1 MHQGRLRL
9 LAGNRRKRRIKS
21 FFITLV
27 LLLFNTYFLYGQNND
42 KVNLDNLNIKIEDL
56 KNAFNPAVNKFG
68 EKTISVIII
77 DPGHGGKDPGAVGVN
92 KLFEKNI
99 VLNFSLELKKEL
111 EELMPNIKVV
121 LTRTGDI
128 YPTLEERF
136 EIANKTAK
144 INTDKAENALFISV
158 HANASFSPNAKG
170 FEAYFVSAQESS
182 EYARAVSMLEN
193 EALVKF
199 DNIDTS
205 KYENSSSQITHNY
218 MLVEQYIKESK
229 LLAEFIT
236 EEVLKVSG
244 VARRTHPVQ
253 NALFYVL
260 KGAVMPSV
268 LIEIGFI
275 TNTDD
280 AKFMNTKETRLKM
293 VKASAKGI
301 KKYIELFEKTE
312 GFIKSY

>member
-9 LAGNRRKRRIKS
+9 LAGNRRKRRIKL

-170 FEAYFVSAQESS
+170 FEAYFVSTQESS

-312 GFIKSY
+312 GFIK

>member
-9 LAGNRRKRRIKS
+9 LAGNRRKRRIKL